1 MRHRWVV
8 VAAVV
13 VIACGVV
20 VADVWHPGADT
31 STGTGLAY
39 DGRFYWASGLQVKEA
54 ALGDRVAD
62 AVPFQDT
69 TADLRE
75 IVGLDRRITL
85 AAMLPS
91 LNGSPGGP
99 RWTLMSTDQDR
110 GTDPAGFEDTRDVL
124 VTSS

>member
-1 MRHRWVV
+1 
-8 VAAVV
+8 
-13 VIACGVV
+13 
-20 VADVWHPGADT
+20 
-31 STGTGLAY
+31 
-39 DGRFYWASGLQVKEA
+39 VKEA